1 MKNQLHRRDFIRN
14 TTMAGVSFSFL
25 NNLPTIGT
33 PAKTAAGKR
42 IGIIGLDTSHS
53 IAFTASL
60 NGKDVNEKFKGYK
73 IVAAYPRGS
82 QDIKSSTDRIPK
94 FTEDVKKSGVEI
106 TSSISELLSKVDAVM
121 LETNDGRPHL
131 KQALEVIAAKKIL
144 FIDKPIANSIEDAKA
159 IFDAAKKNNVPV
171 FSSSALRFAKGPLEI
186 QNGKIGKVIGA
197 DVYSPAHLEKT
208 HTDFYWYG
216 IHGVEML
223 LSIMGTGCESVTRF
237 YRDNMDVVVGSWKD
251 GRLGTFRGLRTAKL
265 GYGGSAFG
273 ENGITEISHDHS
285 NDDILLRVIDFFETG
300 KPPVTEAETLE
311 VCAFIEAAQL
321 SKNNGSKPVA
331 LADFYKKPGT
341 KL

>member
-1 MKNQLHRRDFIRN
+1 MKNRLHRREFIRN
-14 TTMAGVSFSFL
+14 TTMAGFSLGFL
-25 NNLPTIGT
+25 DNLPSIETQT
-33 PAKTAAGKR
+33 NVAAGKR

-53 IAFTASL
+53 IAFTTSL
-60 NGKDVNEKFKGYK
+60 NGPDANDKFKGYK

-82 QDIKSSTDRIPK
+82 EDIKTSTERIPK
-94 FTEDVKKSGVEI
+94 FTDDVKKSGVEI

-144 FIDKPIANSIEDAKA
+144 FIDKPIANSIKDAKA
-159 IFDAAKKNNVPV
+159 IFDAAKKNNTPV
-171 FSSSALRFAKGPLEI
+171 FSSSTLRFAKGPLEI

-208 HTDFYWYG
+208 HIDFYWYG

-223 LSIMGTGCESVTRF
+223 LSIMGLGCESITRF
-237 YRDNMDVVVGSWKD
+237 YRDDMDVVVGTWKD

-273 ENGITEISHDHS
+273 EKGITEISHDHS

-300 KPPVTEAETLE
+300 KPPVSEAETLE

-321 SKNNGSKPVA
+321 SRDNGSKPVA
-331 LADFYKKPGT
+331 LADIYKTLK
-341 KL
+341 